1 MAAKPSYAI
10 GEAGALTCSHLVTHS
25 PFAMVLTIVTTAA
38 VTLIAVA
45 VAMNFA
51 TPEKK
56 LERKIE
62 HLYAVADPQFRRE
75 MGVMLGPAI
84 VGGNRVRDLQ
94 NGQEIFPAMLAAIRS
109 AQKTITFETYIYWS
123 GEIGEKMSEALAER
137 ARAGV
142 KVSVMLDWMGSL
154 KMDDQ
159 LVQRMRDA
167 GVRVHRYRPLHW
179 YNIARMNNRT
189 HRKLLIVDSAV
200 AFTGGVGIADQW
212 DGHAEDPEHWRDMHF
227 ELTGPAVAQ
236 FQAAF
241 NDNWIK
247 ATGEVLHG
255 PDYFPPLQRTG
266 DADAHL
272 FIASPAG
279 GSESMHLMV
288 LMAVAAA
295 EHTIDLEAAYF
306 VPDELV
312 IKALLAARQRGVRI
326 RIIVPGEH
334 IDSEAV
340 RLASKAEWG
349 PLLQAGVAIHEYTP
363 TMMHNKLLIVD
374 SEMVSVGSTNFDVRS
389 FRLNDE
395 ASLNVYDRELAARM
409 TREFEKDLAQTRA
422 YTYDTWAARPLRE
435 KLLERFVL
443 PIKSQL

>member
-1 MAAKPSYAI
+1 
-10 GEAGALTCSHLVTHS
+10 
-25 PFAMVLTIVTTAA
+25 
-38 VTLIAVA
+38 
-45 VAMNFA
+45 
-51 TPEKK
+51 
-56 LERKIE
+56 
-62 HLYAVADPQFRRE
+62 
-75 MGVMLGPAI
+75 
-84 VGGNRVRDLQ
+84 
-94 NGQEIFPAMLAAIRS
+94 
-109 AQKTITFETYIYWS
+109 
-123 GEIGEKMSEALAER
+123 
-137 ARAGV
+137 
-142 KVSVMLDWMGSL
+142 
-154 KMDDQ
+154 
-159 LVQRMRDA
+159 
-167 GVRVHRYRPLHW
+167 
-179 YNIARMNNRT
+179 MNNRT
-189 HRKLLIVDSAV
+189 HRKLLIVDGAV

-247 ATGEVLHG
+247 ATGEVLHE

-306 VPDELV
+306 IPDGLV

-326 RIIVPGEH
+326 RIIVPGAH

-422 YTYDTWAARPLRE
+422 YTYETWAARPLRE

>member
-10 GEAGALTCSHLVTHS
+10 GKEGALTCSHLVTHS

-62 HLYAVADPQFRRE
+62 HRYAVADPQFRRE

-94 NGQEIFPAMLAAIRS
+94 NGKEIFPAMLAAIRA

-123 GEIGEKMSEALAER
+123 GEIGEKMSQALAER

-159 LVQRMRDA
+159 LVQRMKDA

-189 HRKLLIVDSAV
+189 HRKLLIVDGAV

-409 TREFEKDLAQTRA
+409 MREFEKDLAQTRA
-422 YTYDTWAARPLRE
+422 YTYETWAARPLRE